1 VAQTYVY
8 ASRMKDFAKQ
18 MEMRVSGEAMD
29 IINGLL
35 EEMMK
40 KAAERAKANGRKTI
54 QKQDF

>member
-1 VAQTYVY
+1 MAQTYVY

>member
-1 VAQTYVY
+1 
-8 ASRMKDFAKQ
+8 MKDFAKQ

-29 IINGLL
+29 TVNGHL

>member
-1 VAQTYVY
+1 VAQTYIY
-8 ASRMKDFAKQ
+8 ASRMKDLAKQ
-18 MEMRVSGEAMD
+18 MEMRVSGDA
-29 IINGLL
+29 IIVVNGLL

>member
-1 VAQTYVY
+1 MAQTYIY
-8 ASRMKDFAKQ
+8 ASRMKDLAKQ
-18 MEMRVSGEAMD
+18 MEMRVSGDA
-29 IINGLL
+29 IIVVNGLL

>member
-1 VAQTYVY
+1 MAQTYIY
-8 ASRMKDFAKQ
+8 ASRMKDLAKQ